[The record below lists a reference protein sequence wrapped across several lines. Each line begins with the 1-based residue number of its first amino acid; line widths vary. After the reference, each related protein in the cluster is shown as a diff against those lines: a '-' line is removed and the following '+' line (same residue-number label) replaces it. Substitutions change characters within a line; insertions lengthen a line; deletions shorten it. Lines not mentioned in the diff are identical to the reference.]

1 MEHIVTTTN
10 RELRQTLKSAQD
22 DLEVI
27 CACKRLLIQL
37 FSDDDEMTPLDRH
50 ITSVLCLL
58 DETRNRMVKRVS
70 QLDDAWQT
78 ANQKDIIDHEI

>member
-1 MEHIVTTTN
+1 MEITTTN
-10 RELRQTLKSAQD
+10 RELRQTLKSAHD
-22 DLEVI
+22 DLEII
-27 CACKRLLIQL
+27 CASKRLLIEL

-58 DETRNRMVKRVS
+58 DETRNRMIKRVS